1 MDPVPAI
8 GWMGC
13 RMPDREAPPAHDG
26 RPAAPRRRTARFPK
40 RGDLVAEEMKRWI
53 MSESLQPNDRLPNE
67 HDLATTFGISRW
79 TAREALKSL
88 EVQGLITISPGPQ
101 GGARIADVTQQNA
114 IQLLGNY
121 FYFKPLRVAHL
132 YDLRRVLEPMM
143 AAEAIEHLDEIRLAA
158 LEASI
163 AVTRLPAHDESGHRA
178 QRVAELEFHNILA
191 DACPNLLLGFV
202 CRFINNLM
210 LDWVV
215 LNRTYVE
222 AHDAFRDANVH
233 YHDDLLAAFR
243 AKDRAAVIR
252 IMTDHMADAAHHTVG
267 TKVAL
272 AGKFL

>member
-1 MDPVPAI
+1 MTD
-8 GWMGC
+8 
-13 RMPDREAPPAHDG
+13 APEPPRKSRGPG
-26 RPAAPRRRTARFPK
+26 RATRFPK
-40 RGDLVAEEMKRWI
+40 RADLVAEEMKRWI
-53 MSESLQPNDRLPNE
+53 MAESLQPKDRLPNE
-67 HDLATTFGISRW
+67 AELAENFGISRW

-88 EVQGLITISPGPQ
+88 EVQGLVTISPGPQ

-114 IQLLGNY
+114 IQLLANY

-143 AAEAIEHLDEIRLAA
+143 AAEAVEHLGEAQLAA

-163 AVTRLPAHDESGHRA
+163 AVTRAPARDEGEHRA
-178 QRVAELEFHNILA
+178 QREAELEFHNILA

-210 LDWVV
+210 ADWVV

-222 AHDAFRDANVH
+222 AHDAFRDTNVH
-233 YHDDLLAAFR
+233 FHDDLLAAFR

-252 IMTDHMADAAHHTVG
+252 IMTEHMEHAAHHTVG
-267 TKVAL
+267 AKVAL
-272 AGKFL
+272 EGKFL

>member
-1 MDPVPAI
+1 MAKEPATPSPQDKPNSP
-8 GWMGC
+8 G
-13 RMPDREAPPAHDG
+13 
-26 RPAAPRRRTARFPK
+26 RRTARFPK

-53 MSESLQPNDRLPNE
+53 MSEGLQPNDRLPNE
-67 HDLATTFGISRW
+67 HELASTFGISRW

-88 EVQGLITISPGPQ
+88 EVQGLIKISPGPK
-101 GGARIADVTQQNA
+101 GGARIADVSQENA
-114 IQLLGNY
+114 IQLLANY

-143 AAEAIEHLDEIRLAA
+143 AAEAIDHLDESRLAA

-163 AVTRLPAHDESGHRA
+163 AVTRASARDESEHRA

-222 AHDAFRDANVH
+222 AHDAFRDTNVH
-233 YHDDLLAAFR
+233 FHDDLLAAFR

-252 IMTDHMADAAHHTVG
+252 IMTEHMEDAAHHTVG

>member
-1 MDPVPAI
+1 MSEPDDPRLRP
-8 GWMGC
+8 
-13 RMPDREAPPAHDG
+13 APPW
-26 RPAAPRRRTARFPK
+26 RRTSRFPK
-40 RGDLVAEEMKRWI
+40 RADLVAEEMKRWI
-53 MSESLQPNDRLPNE
+53 MAESLQPSDRLPQE
-67 HDLATTFGISRW
+67 QELAATFGISRW
-79 TAREALKSL
+79 TVREALKSL

-114 IQLLGNY
+114 IQLLANY

-132 YDLRRVLEPMM
+132 YDLRRAMEPML
-143 AAEAIEHLDEIRLAA
+143 AAEVIDHLGDAHLAA
-158 LEASI
+158 LEASV
-163 AVTRLPAHDESGHRA
+163 AVTRAPARDEEERRA
-178 QRVAELEFHNILA
+178 QRAAELEFHNILA

-222 AHDAFRDANVH
+222 AHEAFRDNNVH

-243 AKDRAAVIR
+243 ARDRSEVIR
-252 IMTDHMADAAHHTVG
+252 IMTEHMADAAHHTVG
-267 TKVAL
+267 AKVAL